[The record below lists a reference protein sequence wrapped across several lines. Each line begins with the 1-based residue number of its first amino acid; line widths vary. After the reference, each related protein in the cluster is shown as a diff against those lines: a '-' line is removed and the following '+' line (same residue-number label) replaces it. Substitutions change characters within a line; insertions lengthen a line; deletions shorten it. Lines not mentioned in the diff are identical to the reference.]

1 MKELLLYIA
10 RNLVDHPDEVVVNEI
25 EKSDETV
32 FELHVAPSD
41 MGKVIG
47 RQGKIAREIRVLM
60 RSVAQRQGK
69 RISVDIVD

>member
-32 FELHVAPSD
+32 FELHVAPGD
-41 MGKVIG
+41 VGKVIG

>member
-10 RNLVDHPDEVVVNEI
+10 RNLVDHPDEVVVKEI

-32 FELHVAPSD
+32 FELHVAPGD